1 MEAIVLTNHDLE
13 IEDIEYLR
21 HGDNP
26 LLLRLFKPAG
36 SGPFPL
42 IVQLHGGAWCRGD
55 RINDT
60 ALNEALAKA
69 A

>member
-1 MEAIVLTNHDLE
+1 MEAIVLTNRDLE
-13 IEDIEYLR
+13 IEDVEYLR

-42 IVQLHGGAWCRGD
+42 HRPASRRRLVSRRPH
-55 RINDT
+55 
-60 ALNEALAKA
+60 
-69 A
+69 